1 MGIEGIFVI
10 QHIYGKTLIYPLIKY
25 SQLEEWIYRRE
36 FTEEKKKSLK
46 NASRNWEITPN
57 IIHKII

>member
-36 FTEEKKKSLK
+36 FTEEKKK
-46 NASRNWEITPN
+46 
-57 IIHKII
+57 IIEKCF